1 MEQVLFQVRE
11 VVVALNKEVNEK
23 MAERVLKPNS
33 PRWLDCDLNCT
44 ACEYASDCIFKLR
57 HDEAEKK
64 VWLKTKRKKKQKRI
78 KRKPTTAAVNTREG
92 KWREGSGE
100 RAGG

>member
-1 MEQVLFQVRE
+1 MAAVDSYMEQVLFRVSE
-11 VVVALNKEVNEK
+11 VVVALNQEVNEK

-33 PRWLDCDLNCT
+33 PKWLDCDLNCT

-64 VWLKTKRKKKQKRI
+64 GKIKGKEKKEAKKNKRK
-78 KRKPTTAAVNTREG
+78 G
-92 KWREGSGE
+92 CCCCS
-100 RAGG
+100 